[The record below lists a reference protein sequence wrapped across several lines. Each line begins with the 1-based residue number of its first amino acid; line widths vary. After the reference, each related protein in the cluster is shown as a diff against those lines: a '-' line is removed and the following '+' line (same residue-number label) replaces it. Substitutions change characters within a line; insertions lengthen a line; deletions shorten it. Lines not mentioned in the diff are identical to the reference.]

1 MGQVLKLV
9 SLLVVWR
16 IQEVTIIHH
25 YVILNGRLN
34 TASPGSP
41 VMITVT
47 GLALVVTVTY
57 YATVGRL
64 LELIFSQKVYS
75 QKVVLPPFIKQSL
88 SRMLRYIASYRERSA
103 RLNLKELELEDHT
116 VLLVTLEL
124 QSSSSQR
131 RRW

>member
-1 MGQVLKLV
+1 
-9 SLLVVWR
+9 
-16 IQEVTIIHH
+16 
-25 YVILNGRLN
+25 
-34 TASPGSP
+34 
-41 VMITVT
+41 MITVT
-47 GLALVVTVTY
+47 GLALVATVTY

-64 LELIFSQKVYS
+64 FKELIYSQKVYS

-88 SRMLRYIASYRERSA
+88 SRMLRYIASYRDRSA

>member
-1 MGQVLKLV
+1 
-9 SLLVVWR
+9 
-16 IQEVTIIHH
+16 
-25 YVILNGRLN
+25 
-34 TASPGSP
+34 
-41 VMITVT
+41 MITVT
-47 GLALVVTVTY
+47 GLALVATVTY